1 MNDATRKR
9 LYATQQRLAL
19 TGPEASVLLG
29 LVVVLVLGFG
39 VRYLQASGV
48 AVPPAAYAELDAA
61 IAERAER
68 SVEELRAADAAP
80 ALLLPEGPPPVE
92 ASAPVAGGQ
101 AQRAVPAGRLGPV
114 RMDLNAASAPMLERL
129 PGIGPALAGRIVEY
143 RDLHGPFRRP
153 EDLVRV
159 RGIGPK
165 TYEKLAPYLYVE

>member
-9 LYATQQRLAL
+9 LYAAQQRLAL

-29 LVVVLVLGFG
+29 LVVVLLLGFG
-39 VRYLQASGV
+39 VRYLQAQGM

-61 IAERAER
+61 IAERAGR
-68 SVEELRAADAAP
+68 SVEEVRAVQEAP
-80 ALLLPEGPPPVE
+80 ALALAEPPPPVE
-92 ASAPVAGGQ
+92 ASAPVA
-101 AQRAVPAGRLGPV
+101 AAASQRAGRLGPV

-165 TYEKLAPYLYVE
+165 TFEKLAPYLYVE